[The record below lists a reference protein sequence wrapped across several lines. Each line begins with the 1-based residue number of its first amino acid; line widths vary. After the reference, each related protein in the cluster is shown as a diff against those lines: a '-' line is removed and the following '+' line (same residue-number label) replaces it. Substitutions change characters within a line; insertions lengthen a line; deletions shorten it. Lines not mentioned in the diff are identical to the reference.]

1 MKIQFASDLHLEFG
15 ENSKWLKSN
24 PLKAEGDILILVG
37 DIGYLGDANYMTHPF
52 WDWASENFKQVIV
65 VPGNHELY
73 KYFDI
78 NELHE
83 GWELEVRPN
92 VKVHYNSVI
101 HLAPDTDLILST
113 LWAFI
118 HPLEEYL
125 TERCVSD
132 FKRIRNGK
140 YRLNAKRFNIEHEK
154 CRRFIEK
161 AVTVSKA
168 RHIIVATHHVPSFE
182 LMSEEFKGSS
192 INGAFTVELGEMIA
206 SSRIEY
212 WIYGHSH
219 RNIDRIVGNTK
230 CISNQLGYVFQ
241 NEHIDFRLDAMIEI
255 EN

>member
-1 MKIQFASDLHLEFG
+1 MMKIQFASDLHLEFG

-65 VPGNHELY
+65 VLGNHELY

-132 FKRIRNGK
+132 FKRTILK
-140 YRLNAKRFNIEHEK
+140 
-154 CRRFIEK
+154 
-161 AVTVSKA
+161 
-168 RHIIVATHHVPSFE
+168 
-182 LMSEEFKGSS
+182 
-192 INGAFTVELGEMIA
+192 
-206 SSRIEY
+206 
-212 WIYGHSH
+212 
-219 RNIDRIVGNTK
+219 TK
-230 CISNQLGYVFQ
+230 
-241 NEHIDFRLDAMIEI
+241 
-255 EN
+255 